1 MAKVALSRKASGMS
15 IDYSIPGPLTTLT
28 EGAAFAV
35 AALNNEPVA
44 LCRTAQGLVIPP
56 ELATSAGIPD
66 ERQRERSIRRA
77 GQLLD
82 IVLQRN
88 NGPLDQPRSPAHRV
102 VGTCRH
108 FSVLAVALLRAH
120 NIPARSR
127 CGFASYFKPGKLV
140 DHWVVEYQRGGRWV
154 RIDPEILGFGL
165 VPDAEDL
172 APGAFLT
179 GGEAWTACHT
189 GGDPATFGVDGTDH
203 AWGIGEVRGNAI
215 RDLAALN
222 KVEMLPWDE
231 WSRMDA
237 SYKGETGADFDS
249 LISEIAAT
257 TASADCEALSRLYG
271 SEDLAVPSDMLS

>member
-1 MAKVALSRKASGMS
+1 
-15 IDYSIPGPLTTLT
+15 
-28 EGAAFAV
+28 
-35 AALNNEPVA
+35 
-44 LCRTAQGLVIPP
+44 
-56 ELATSAGIPD
+56 
-66 ERQRERSIRRA
+66 
-77 GQLLD
+77 
-82 IVLQRN
+82 
-88 NGPLDQPRSPAHRV
+88 

-120 NIPARSR
+120 NIHARSR
-127 CGFASYFKPGKLV
+127 CGFASYFKPGKHV

-154 RIDPEILGFGL
+154 RIDPEILGLGL

-179 GGEAWTACHT
+179 GGEAWMVCHT

-257 TASADCEALSRLYG
+257 TANADHEALSRLYG
-271 SEDLAVPSDMLS
+271 SEDLEVPSDLLS